1 MAFEGLRRR
10 IKKAQANAHAGEM
23 LLSIAKMLEN
33 GAYYDELTDNEKNV
47 YCAYYG
53 IDRQDLEALNGYVLG
68 NLHFKI
74 ERRPGKITETQ
85 FRDNVRETEAL
96 VNGFKREYNA
106 PEARAK
112 REAERQE
119 LQKIGALRKAAFYR
133 GEDMNKYPLP
143 WEKKGAEV

>member
-85 FRDNVRETEAL
+85 FRDNVREVEAI
-96 VNGFKREYNA
+96 VSGFKHEYNA
-106 PEARAK
+106 PEARARRK
-112 REAERQE
+112 EIYEQAQAA
-119 LQKIGALRKAAFYR
+119 GALRKAAFYR

-143 WEKKGAEV
+143 WGSAAQ